1 MSLLV
6 SIQAKIMVVE
16 LFKIFME
23 LVVFVLM
30 LLTDT
35 AGESE
40 WSEVHADSEAAGE
53 FFVIT
58 TGFKIRLNLVDF
70 HQVRAHKT
78 EVEDFADG

>member
-1 MSLLV
+1 MVVQFILLAIVIMSLLV

-40 WSEVHADSEAAGE
+40 
-53 FFVIT
+53 
-58 TGFKIRLNLVDF
+58 
-70 HQVRAHKT
+70 
-78 EVEDFADG
+78 